1 MRKSQFHNYIDHGRG
16 VNNVRRLVKKYGG
29 TYKENVSEN
38 VYQTKVTIDM

>member
-1 MRKSQFHNYIDHGRG
+1 MRKSQFSYYIDHGRG